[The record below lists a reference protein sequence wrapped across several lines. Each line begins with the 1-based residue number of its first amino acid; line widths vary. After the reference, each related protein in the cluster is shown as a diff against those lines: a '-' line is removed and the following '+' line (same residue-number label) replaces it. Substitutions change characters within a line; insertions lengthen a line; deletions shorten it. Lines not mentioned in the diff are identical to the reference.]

1 MSEKFPLGSEGTE
14 SPEAFLRRMRQTLK
28 KIAEAGE

>member
-1 MSEKFPLGSEGTE
+1 MEKSFEQSNQNE
-14 SPEAFLRRMRQTLK
+14 SPEAFLRRMRKTLE